1 MAEADEFPQLM
12 DLVRKGD
19 AAAAERLVRL
29 YEADLRLLARVR
41 LTDPVMRRVCDS
53 MDVCQSV
60 LANFFIRA
68 STGQYEPADSN
79 ELLNLLAAMVRNK
92 VIDYARRQKS
102 KRRDVRRTS
111 PADIADIV
119 VAAPGDS
126 PSQIAANAELL
137 QKFQHQLTE
146 EERRIQ
152 ELRMAEASWEE
163 IAAAVGGTA
172 GSVRKRWMRTV
183 DRISRELGLEDVEV

>member
-1 MAEADEFPQLM
+1 MTDEDEFPQLM
-12 DLVRKGD
+12 KLVRQGD
-19 AAAAERLVRL
+19 AGAAERLVRL

-41 LTDPVMRRVCDS
+41 LTDPFMRRVCDS

-68 STGQYEPADSN
+68 SAGQYEPADSN

-111 PADIADIV
+111 PSDVADV
-119 VAAPGDS
+119 VVISPGDS
-126 PSQIAANAELL
+126 PSQIAANAEIL
-137 QKFQHQLTE
+137 QKFKERLTE

-152 ELRMAEASWEE
+152 ELRLAETSWEE

-183 DRISRELGLEDVEV
+183 DRISRELGLEDVEF